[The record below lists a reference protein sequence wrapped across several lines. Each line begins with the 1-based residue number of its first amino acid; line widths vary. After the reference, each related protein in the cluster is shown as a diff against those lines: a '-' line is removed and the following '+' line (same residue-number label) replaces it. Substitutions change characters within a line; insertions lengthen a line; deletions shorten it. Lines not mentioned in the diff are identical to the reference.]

1 MNANGISP
9 AAKPESTPRRSMSR
23 VVVACMSAFLAATVL
38 AMAAL
43 TAPLAGAAVPPSYQ
57 LQYLGPGTPVGI
69 SNGGVVIGTRI
80 VGNAYQPLVS
90 VGGAPWSSLPVL
102 RGAVSVFPTD
112 VNDGG
117 VIVGVSFNA
126 QFNAVAVRWKPTPA
140 GYVVEELPRL
150 PGDPSSYATGI
161 NNMGEI
167 VGARRT
173 LGYVPAAT
181 TGWLYS
187 DALGVVDLS
196 TFGLA
201 QCALRTTGG
210 LTGDWLLIH
219 GAADGATI
227 AIYRGRH
234 PVFFRRRAADGE
246 AHLGELVHQTAM
258 YYQDR
263 LGGSGFGRVLAGGV
277 SAPELTSA
285 AWAGIQARLGV
296 RADLVALGGGAPVDA
311 GLAEAIPPAFGMAAS
326 LWAEV

>member
-1 MNANGISP
+1 MKLPSILR
-9 AAKPESTPRRSMSR
+9 TP
-23 VVVACMSAFLAATVL
+23 
-38 AMAAL
+38 
-43 TAPLAGAAVPPSYQ
+43 PP
-57 LQYLGPGTPVGI
+57 
-69 SNGGVVIGTRI
+69 
-80 VGNAYQPLVS
+80 
-90 VGGAPWSSLPVL
+90 
-102 RGAVSVFPTD
+102 
-112 VNDGG
+112 
-117 VIVGVSFNA
+117 
-126 QFNAVAVRWKPTPA
+126 AVAVEIAPSRVTAVAVSGRGADVKLGAWAVEPLPEGSVVPSLTASNIARPA
-140 GYVVEELPRL
+140 EVAAAVRAAFDRLGQRPKRVALAIPDAAAKVTLVRFKDVPARSADLEELVKFQVRKAAPFRIEDSQVSFAAGDRSAEGQEYVV
-150 PGDPSSYATGI
+150 
-161 NNMGEI
+161 
-167 VGARRT
+167 VQARRDIVAEYEQACQQA
-173 LGYVPAAT
+173 GAT
-181 TGWLYS
+181 
-187 DALGVVDLS
+187 AGVVDLS

-277 SAPELTSA
+277 SAPELTSD

-296 RADLVALGGGAPVDA
+296 RADLVALGSGAPHDD